1 MSTKRP
7 DGIGDM
13 PRSMTRY
20 VTSAVMTNVV
30 QTTDHVRV
38 TMSPPSPLA
47 RWCPGLEEM
56 THSSKQTVLGMR
68 HTFERRLQL
77 RRREHN
83 HPHASWALNKSETT
97 LALHALQPGEPG
109 GIRHGD
115 VRGRRA
121 RNDHNSSKLASNRKD
136 EVRDGLI
143 YS

>member
-1 MSTKRP
+1 
-7 DGIGDM
+7 
-13 PRSMTRY
+13 
-20 VTSAVMTNVV
+20 
-30 QTTDHVRV
+30 
-38 TMSPPSPLA
+38 
-47 RWCPGLEEM
+47 M

-143 YS
+143 YSLSYRTHAYASDFSLCKAFTLDWG